1 MVTSSAV
8 VGLSLIHILIFD
20 LVKREGPVSRAA
32 LAKRTGLSATS
43 MTRIVN
49 ELLKIGVIA
58 EHSIASVGTSGRPS
72 TLLEIR
78 SGAAYC
84 LCKMCIRDSY
94 YRVDQ
99 ANQDLVAQV
108 IEQQLEG
115 LLGTEYIDIV
125 TIAGPANNY
134 ITEVRKAGKYG
145 LMEEGWG
152 PDLSLIHI

>member
-1 MVTSSAV
+1 MYQAV
-8 VGLSLIHILIFD
+8 PRSQADLKDHNLKLIFD

-78 SGAAYC
+78 
-84 LCKMCIRDSY
+84 
-94 YRVDQ
+94 
-99 ANQDLVAQV
+99 
-108 IEQQLEG
+108 
-115 LLGTEYIDIV
+115 
-125 TIAGPANNY
+125 
-134 ITEVRKAGKYG
+134 
-145 LMEEGWG
+145 
-152 PDLSLIHI
+152 